1 MNENRVM
8 NERLGLVSCMKS
20 ITETLKANRKR
31 SAMRTYPATMHSYE
45 RFARQTGGSMAV
57 TEVFTPGRLK
67 EYEEYLRGMQR
78 SWNTVST
85 YMRTLQAV
93 YNRLVPPGTP
103 ERIPNLF
110 KEVYTRVEPVTKRS
124 LTEKQM
130 EAVMSA
136 KAAALSPALQQ
147 ARAYFALMFMLQ
159 GMPFIDLA
167 YMQKKD
173 LKGNYLIYCRH
184 KTGKRMKV
192 RIPKEAAGLLQ
203 MYRNRDNHSIYLL
216 PILKSGLKD
225 DWEVYHCYQCALRD
239 FNKSL
244 AHLTEVLLPAGK
256 LSSYTPRHTWATL
269 AYHQGTPVGAICKAL
284 GHSSIRVTENYLRP
298 FEDEQLERVNAKVI
312 KGVMKNWK
320 GCLFYKGG

>member
-1 MNENRVM
+1 MNENKKM
-8 NERLGLVSCMKS
+8 NEVPGLVSCMTS
-20 ITETLKANRKR
+20 ITETLKADRKR

-45 RFARQTGGSMAV
+45 RFARQTGRSMAV

-67 EYEEYLRGMQR
+67 EYEEYLRGLQR

-93 YNRLVPPGTP
+93 YNRIVPPGTP
-103 ERIPNLF
+103 GYIPALF
-110 KEVYTRVEPVTKRS
+110 KEVYTRVEPLTKRS

-130 EAVMSA
+130 DAVVNTKVAIPS
-136 KAAALSPALQQ
+136 STLQQ
-147 ARAYFALMFMLQ
+147 AQGYFSLMFMLQ

-192 RIPKEAAGLLQ
+192 RIPKEAAELLLV
-203 MYRNRDNHSIYLL
+203 YRNRDNHSIYLL
-216 PILKSGLKD
+216 PILKGGLKD
-225 DWEVYHCYQCALRD
+225 DWAVYHCYQRALRD
-239 FNKSL
+239 FNRSL
-244 AHLTEVLLPAGK
+244 LRLASMLLPAVK

-269 AYHQGTPVGAICKAL
+269 AYHQGTPVGAISKAL

-320 GCLFYKGG
+320 GCPVHKGR